1 MGAES
6 FEPVIV
12 AGEHLVELRGGAR
25 PPSARPAIAFTTA
38 RPSAASAA
46 EDERQVGS
54 QVGASEARGAL
65 GRSRVRSPP
74 PGTQVLYI
82 SPCPLPLPRVTAAED
97 GALVPRRGR
106 FR

>member
-12 AGEHLVELRGGAR
+12 AGEHLVELRGGAC
-25 PPSARPAIAFTTA
+25 PPAARPAIEFAAA

-54 QVGASEARGAL
+54 QVGASEARGARL
-65 GRSRVRSPP
+65 DPGPLFTLHAKNAGEAWGGGMASRDTDDR
-74 PGTQVLYI
+74 TH
-82 SPCPLPLPRVTAAED
+82 
-97 GALVPRRGR
+97 
-106 FR
+106 

>member
-54 QVGASEARGAL
+54 QVGASEARGARL
-65 GRSRVRSPP
+65 DALASARPP
-74 PGTQVLYI
+74 LVLQVLYI
-82 SPCPLPLPRVTAAED
+82 SP
-97 GALVPRRGR
+97 
-106 FR
+106 